1 MTFHCFSPSFEI
13 HLVTVQCK
21 HNVLIGTVRQWIK
34 NAQPSYGCFWH
45 CSPMETD
52 KNTLN
57 RNIHFF
63 NCFAERESER
73 MEKKLKQQPSR
84 KATFVYSICNAFIIS
99 VISSKYGFEPAAFQV
114 YTQLGPVSTV
124 IHQTNIRFNNAPV
137 FSLKFSSSADLRP
150 WDKILFHKIVHKVPQ
165 IYHWIRNSAKRCN
178 HFSCNLKCR
187 QIFE

>member
-1 MTFHCFSPSFEI
+1 
-13 HLVTVQCK
+13 
-21 HNVLIGTVRQWIK
+21 
-34 NAQPSYGCFWH
+34 
-45 CSPMETD
+45 METD

-84 KATFVYSICNAFIIS
+84 KATFVYSIRNAFIIS

-150 WDKILFHKIVHKVPQ
+150 
-165 IYHWIRNSAKRCN
+165 
-178 HFSCNLKCR
+178 
-187 QIFE
+187 